1 MTCFGFRG
9 DFILVLSVMVWEELL
24 LIFTFGP
31 VLFSLGF
38 LVSIVFG
45 SLISVAF
52 VIRWSL
58 VTFPLSNLLSPL
70 FPFPPIIV
78 PFGVVSDVHFL
89 LVFWVLFCLL
99 FVGLVF
105 GCGSVFRPGHLCC
118 LSKSGALMQVCH
130 ALASVPL

>member
-70 FPFPPIIV
+70 FPFPPIVV
-78 PFGVVSDVHFL
+78 PFGVVSDVLTSFL
-89 LVFWVLFCLL
+89 FFGFCFVSCLL
-99 FVGLVF
+99 GWFLVVVAPFLGLGTCV
-105 GCGSVFRPGHLCC
+105 V
-118 LSKSGALMQVCH
+118 
-130 ALASVPL
+130 